1 MSKRRRKRRR
11 KEGEGR
17 YVGRPKILSN
27 PLPNKDLDSTVPF
40 IDDFST
46 EECETDIGE
55 FIFNFNVEGSK
66 EKENMAGAGGS
77 SPSSPSS
84 SSSPSPS
91 SDQSSSSSASDS
103 ESDGD
108 DIWNRPYVRHCYAE
122 IRNQQLVRNLLENLY
137 VAGCLPDFMLLV
149 TQLASGKL
157 SPLNIAFL
165 LCLERAKWQS
175 LKSTT
180 QMRFREV
187 TKKFWLVVYR
197 LLKGKGLRFF
207 SGPKNY
213 GQVISKVTTRGKYDP
228 DKSEINFAVPDER
241 QLCSQDRILGRI
253 IQPGLIDASMNML
266 KNHKDIVL
274 MADCKRLA
282 KGLTGQMMGD
292 VNLSGHEKRPT
303 LQEKLQ
309 TFRQDCNAVTDQVQS
324 LPNATILQSH
334 IDLKDTMQLITSKI
348 RNVCQIE
355 NTERRRL
362 LNYEKLNPNP
372 NYKTAAKGACR
383 SHIYDCKVFIN
394 NALDLNRSICKT
406 MSMLQKTSCSFNPI
420 HVSLQ
425 NQRNVQRLL
434 PVIYVSRNSTV
445 DAHPEWFRQHSPQWK
460 KLRSQAHLTGST
472 AYNTMGFHGLSQ
484 LCNHF
489 REFIHKKPPVPV
501 DDATQA

>member
-11 KEGEGR
+11 KEGEGH
-17 YVGRPKILSN
+17 YVWRPKILSN

-55 FIFNFNVEGSK
+55 FSFNFNVEGSK
-66 EKENMAGAGGS
+66 QKENMAGTGGS
-77 SPSSPSS
+77 SPSLPSS

-91 SDQSSSSSASDS
+91 SDQSSSSSASYS

-108 DIWNRPYVRHCYAE
+108 DIWNRPYVHHCYAE
-122 IRNQQLVRNLLENLY
+122 IRNQQIVRNLLENLY

-165 LCLERAKWQS
+165 LCLEHAKWQS

-180 QMRFREV
+180 QMRFHEV
-187 TKKFWLVVYR
+187 TKKFWLVVYC

-213 GQVISKVTTRGKYDP
+213 GQIISKVTTRGKYDP
-228 DKSEINFAVPDER
+228 EKSEINFAVPDER
-241 QLCSQDRILGRI
+241 HLCSQDRILDRI
-253 IQPGLIDASMNML
+253 IQPGLINTSMNML

-274 MADCKRLA
+274 MADCMHLV
-282 KGLTGQMMGD
+282 KGLTGHMMGD
-292 VNLSGHEKRPT
+292 VNLWGHENRPT

-309 TFRQDCNAVTDQVQS
+309 TFRQDFNAVTAQVQS
-324 LPNATILQSH
+324 LPNASILQCH
-334 IDLKDTMQLITSKI
+334 IDLKYTMQLITSNI
-348 RNVCQIE
+348 RNVRQIE

-372 NYKTAAKGACR
+372 NYKTAAK
-383 SHIYDCKVFIN
+383 
-394 NALDLNRSICKT
+394 
-406 MSMLQKTSCSFNPI
+406 
-420 HVSLQ
+420 
-425 NQRNVQRLL
+425 
-434 PVIYVSRNSTV
+434 
-445 DAHPEWFRQHSPQWK
+445 
-460 KLRSQAHLTGST
+460 
-472 AYNTMGFHGLSQ
+472 
-484 LCNHF
+484 
-489 REFIHKKPPVPV
+489 
-501 DDATQA
+501 

>member
-1 MSKRRRKRRR
+1 
-11 KEGEGR
+11 
-17 YVGRPKILSN
+17 
-27 PLPNKDLDSTVPF
+27 
-40 IDDFST
+40 
-46 EECETDIGE
+46 
-55 FIFNFNVEGSK
+55 
-66 EKENMAGAGGS
+66 MAATGGS
-77 SPSSPSS
+77 FPSSSPS

-91 SDQSSSSSASDS
+91 SDQSSSSLASDS

-122 IRNQQLVRNLLENLY
+122 IRNQQLLRNLLENLY

-241 QLCSQDRILGRI
+241 QLRSQDRILGRI

-282 KGLTGQMMGD
+282 KGLTGHMMGD
-292 VNLSGHEKRPT
+292 VNLWGHEKRPT

-309 TFRQDCNAVTDQVQS
+309 TFRQDFNAVTAQVQS
-324 LPNATILQSH
+324 LPNASILQCH
-334 IDLKDTMQLITSKI
+334 IDLKYTMQLITSKI
-348 RNVCQIE
+348 RNVRQIE

-394 NALDLNRSICKT
+394 TALDLNRNICKT
-406 MSMLQKTSCSFNPI
+406 MSFLQKNSCSFNSI

-425 NQRNVQRLL
+425 NQRNVQ
-434 PVIYVSRNSTV
+434 
-445 DAHPEWFRQHSPQWK
+445 
-460 KLRSQAHLTGST
+460 
-472 AYNTMGFHGLSQ
+472 
-484 LCNHF
+484 
-489 REFIHKKPPVPV
+489 
-501 DDATQA
+501 

>member
-1 MSKRRRKRRR
+1 MA
-11 KEGEGR
+11 G
-17 YVGRPKILSN
+17 
-27 PLPNKDLDSTVPF
+27 T
-40 IDDFST
+40 
-46 EECETDIGE
+46 
-55 FIFNFNVEGSK
+55 EGSF
-66 EKENMAGAGGS
+66 
-77 SPSSPSS
+77 PSSPSS

-91 SDQSSSSSASDS
+91 SDQSSSSSVSDS

-108 DIWNRPYVRHCYAE
+108 DIWNRPYVHHCYAE

-165 LCLERAKWQS
+165 LCLEHAKWQS
-175 LKSTT
+175 LT

-187 TKKFWLVVYR
+187 TKKFWLVVYH

-228 DKSEINFAVPDER
+228 EKSEINFAVPDER
-241 QLCSQDRILGRI
+241 QFCSQDRILGRI

-274 MADCKRLA
+274 MADCKHLA
-282 KGLTGQMMGD
+282 KGLTGHMMGD
-292 VNLSGHEKRPT
+292 VNLWGHEKRPT

-309 TFRQDCNAVTDQVQS
+309 TFRQDFNTVTVQVQL
-324 LPNATILQSH
+324 LPNASILQCH
-334 IDLKDTMQLITSKI
+334 IDLKYTMQLITSKI
-348 RNVCQIE
+348 RNVRQIE

-394 NALDLNRSICKT
+394 TALDLNRSICKT
-406 MSMLQKTSCSFNPI
+406 MSFLQ
-420 HVSLQ
+420 
-425 NQRNVQRLL
+425 
-434 PVIYVSRNSTV
+434 
-445 DAHPEWFRQHSPQWK
+445 
-460 KLRSQAHLTGST
+460 
-472 AYNTMGFHGLSQ
+472 
-484 LCNHF
+484 
-489 REFIHKKPPVPV
+489 
-501 DDATQA
+501 